1 MKSVNSNVYK
11 DKEAVK
17 FLNDTRNALES
28 IKKKY
33 SNQFNE
39 EQMNNIIKNISL
51 TDKKNKIASNKNK
64 LIVRTIDYKNK
75 KYYKDELNYL
85 WSIDNFKRIG
95 FYYNKKV
102 YLYSEEFSNDKK
114 LVELYKK

>member
-17 FLNDTRNALES
+17 FLNDTRNALDPL
-28 IKKKY
+28 KKY

-51 TDKKNKIASNKNK
+51 TDKK
-64 LIVRTIDYKNK
+64 
-75 KYYKDELNYL
+75 
-85 WSIDNFKRIG
+85 
-95 FYYNKKV
+95 
-102 YLYSEEFSNDKK
+102 
-114 LVELYKK
+114 

>member
-1 MKSVNSNVYK
+1 MELVNSNVYK

-51 TDKKNKIASNKNK
+51 TDKKNKITSNKNK
-64 LIVRTIDYKNK
+64 LVVRTISHKNK
-75 KYYKDELNYL
+75 KYYKDE
-85 WSIDNFKRIG
+85 
-95 FYYNKKV
+95 
-102 YLYSEEFSNDKK
+102 
-114 LVELYKK
+114 